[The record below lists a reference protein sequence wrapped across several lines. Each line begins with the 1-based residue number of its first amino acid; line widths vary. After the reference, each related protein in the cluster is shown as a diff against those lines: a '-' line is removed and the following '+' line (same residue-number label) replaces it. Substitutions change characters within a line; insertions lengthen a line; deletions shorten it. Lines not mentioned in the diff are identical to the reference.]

1 MDRGHNRESETG
13 ATGTSLRNAPASV
26 HPMLA
31 IDSQRQ
37 EEINDLHSFESCER
51 AQRANDMVSEESHT
65 TLRGTHPPPPKKKSI
80 PHHSRGRRKPALCE
94 ENANL
99 TLCFAFFFAP
109 FGTGI
114 KTHFLPVDERKDS
127 RTASSNEQEDRVCI
141 SIRRKLYLPLT
152 TWLCESRIHAFVHK
166 TGAGA

>member
-65 TLRGTHPPPPKKKSI
+65 TLRGTHPPKKKKAFHI
-80 PHHSRGRRKPALCE
+80 IVEDA
-94 ENANL
+94 ENLHFVKRTL
-99 TLCFAFFFAP
+99 T
-109 FGTGI
+109 
-114 KTHFLPVDERKDS
+114 
-127 RTASSNEQEDRVCI
+127 
-141 SIRRKLYLPLT
+141 
-152 TWLCESRIHAFVHK
+152 
-166 TGAGA
+166 